1 MLEPRCLHG
10 HFYLHTSS
18 KSSTEYNKKPTSE
31 TMKVTITVYVY
42 VHIDVVGLTCIVGT
56 GQGNAY
62 GTLS

>member
-1 MLEPRCLHG
+1 
-10 HFYLHTSS
+10 
-18 KSSTEYNKKPTSE
+18 
-31 TMKVTITVYVY
+31 MKVTITVYVY